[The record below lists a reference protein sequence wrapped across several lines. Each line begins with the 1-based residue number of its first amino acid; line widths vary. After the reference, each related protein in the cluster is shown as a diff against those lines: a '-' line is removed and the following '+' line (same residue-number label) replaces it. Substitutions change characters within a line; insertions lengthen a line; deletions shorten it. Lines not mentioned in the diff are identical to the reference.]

1 LGLDGIGKG
10 EDVPMKPQGLHPG
23 EQRGTAEQERLLEA
37 ERNARFEA
45 ERVGR
50 LKDEFL
56 ANLSHELRTPIN
68 AILGWSQLIKPGES
82 STEELVEA
90 FEVIQR
96 NARLQAH
103 LIEDLLDMGRVVSG
117 KMRLD
122 VQRVELPAVIDAA
135 LESVKPA
142 ADAKEIRI
150 QKVIDPLA
158 GPVTGDPARLQQM
171 IWNIL
176 SNAVKFTDKGGKV
189 QIVLERSNSH
199 VDLAVS
205 DDGQGISPEF
215 LPYVFDRL
223 SQAESVPS
231 RKHAGMGLG
240 LAIVKSL
247 TELHGGTVRVKSAGV
262 GLGSTFVISLPVSI
276 LHAKPDSKGRHH
288 PTSQQDLCPPY
299 APHLAGV
306 RVLIV
311 DDDADA
317 MELVSRVL
325 RGCEALVT
333 TAGSAVEALASL
345 ERELPD
351 VVLADI
357 GMPEVDGYEFVKR
370 LRAMGPRQGRDLPV
384 VALTALARSED
395 RRRAMLAGFDLHLAK
410 PVEPA
415 ELVAVVGRLARRV

>member
-1 LGLDGIGKG
+1 
-10 EDVPMKPQGLHPG
+10 MKETREIATVRTDLPAP
-23 EQRGTAEQERLLEA
+23 RGTAEQDQLLDA
-37 ERNARFEA
+37 ERNARAEA

-82 STEELVEA
+82 SVADVTETM
-90 FEVIQR
+90 EVIQR

-103 LIEDLLDMGRVVSG
+103 LIDDLLDMSRIISG

-122 VQRVELPAVIDAA
+122 VQRVELPSVIDAA
-135 LESVKPA
+135 LASVRPA
-142 ADAKEIRI
+142 AEAKDI
-150 QKVIDPLA
+150 QIEKVIDPLA
-158 GPVTGDPARLQQM
+158 GSVTGDPARLQQI

-176 SNAVKFTDKGGKV
+176 SNALKFTDKGGKV

-199 VDLAVS
+199 VDLSFS
-205 DDGQGISPEF
+205 DTGQGISPDF
-215 LPYVFDRL
+215 LPFVFDRL
-223 SQAESVPS
+223 SQAEPLPA
-231 RKHAGMGLG
+231 RKFTGMGLG

-247 TELHGGTVRVKSAGV
+247 TELHGGTVRVKSAGI
-262 GLGSTFVISLPVSI
+262 GQGTTFVLSLPVSI
-276 LHAKPDSKGRHH
+276 LHAKPDSKGRQH
-288 PTSQQDLCPPY
+288 PTSDQGLCPPY
-299 APHLAGV
+299 APRLDGV

-317 MELVSRVL
+317 MELVRRVL
-325 RGCEALVT
+325 KDCGALVT
-333 TAGSAVEALASL
+333 TAVSGAQGLKLLLQEC
-345 ERELPD
+345 PD

-357 GMPEVDGYEFVKR
+357 GMPEMDGYHFVKQVR
-370 LRAMGPRQGRDLPV
+370 GLELERARNTPV

-395 RRRAMLAGFDLHLAK
+395 RRRAMLAGFDLHVAK